1 MDAVRVLAISTSPR
15 RGGNSETLLDRAVSA
30 ARSAGAEVEKVILR
44 DFRVSPCLEKR
55 ACEKT
60 GECVI
65 RDDYAFFY
73 ERFLSVDRIIMAC
86 PVYFMGVPAQAKA
99 LVDRCQCIWMRKYR
113 LKKRIEA
120 VGGVGRKGYLVAAG
134 AFRSSGTFDCL
145 RKVMKYF
152 YLTLDME
159 FAGDVC
165 IDGVDAKGD
174 IAKHPQTLEA
184 AFQLGAA
191 AGTP

>member
-1 MDAVRVLAISTSPR
+1 MEGVRVLAISTSPR
-15 RGGNSETLLDRAVSA
+15 RGGNSEALLDRAVSGA
-30 ARSAGAEVEKVILR
+30 LCAGAEVEKVILH
-44 DFRVSPCLEKR
+44 DFQVSPCLEKR
-55 ACEKT
+55 GCEKT

-65 RDDYAFFY
+65 QDDYPFFY

-120 VGGVGRKGYLVAAG
+120 TDGVGRRGYLVSAG
-134 AFRSSGTFDCL
+134 AFKSPGTFDCL
-145 RKVMKYF
+145 MKVMKYF

-174 IAKHPQTLEA
+174 IEKHPQTLEA
-184 AFQLGAA
+184 AYRLGAA